1 MERLSD
7 VRAGKAVP
15 KDKNI
20 IFCDVDGY
28 SEDERR
34 MMDDPMSIFNE
45 FESLGDFKY
54 QMQKLQDSVAGLR
67 AQGRPLADLLKN
79 WMFLGNPGTGKTHC
93 THRIQAVC
101 NASYNSASSLVV
113 SIDSVRP
120 CSSCLSMSLR

>member
-45 FESLGDFKY
+45 FESLGDFKF
-54 QMQKLQDSVAGLR
+54 QMQKLQDSVAGYSEE
-67 AQGRPLADLLKN
+67 QGK
-79 WMFLGNPGTGKTHC
+79 G
-93 THRIQAVC
+93 
-101 NASYNSASSLVV
+101 
-113 SIDSVRP
+113 
-120 CSSCLSMSLR
+120 